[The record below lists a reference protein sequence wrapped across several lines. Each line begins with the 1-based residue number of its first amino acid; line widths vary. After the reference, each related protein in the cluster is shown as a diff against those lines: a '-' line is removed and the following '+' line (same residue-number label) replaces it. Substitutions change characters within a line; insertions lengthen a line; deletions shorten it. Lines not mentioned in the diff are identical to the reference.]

1 MSKKIVLPSV
11 LTDIFS
17 PATRD
22 WFVSAFQHPTPV
34 QAQTWTATNAGE
46 HVLAIAPTGSGKTLA
61 AFLYALDQLFREGD
75 IPSADTVERKK
86 TTRILYISPIKAL
99 GTDIQRNLQIPLQ
112 GISEQRKKHGAPEV
126 VIRVAMRTW
135 DTSTQE
141 RATLVR
147 RPPDILIT
155 TPESLYLMLTSRA
168 RETLRGVETVILDEV
183 HAVAGNK
190 RGAHLALSLERLDA
204 LLARPAQRIGL
215 SATVRSPSD
224 VAQFLGGDRPVT
236 VVNPPALRHPDIRIV
251 VPVANLDDVL
261 STSTGTGETSHAG
274 REGSIWPHIESGIL
288 DQVLNHRSTIVFTN
302 SRGLAEK
309 LTARLN
315 ELYTSRMAEAPDV
328 QTDAAHYVS
337 SSGAT
342 SNRAQTGATFIARS
356 HHGSV
361 SKEQRA
367 VTEQAL
373 KSGEL
378 RCVVATSSLELGI
391 DMGAVDLVI
400 QIASPLSV
408 ASGLQRIGR
417 AGHQVGGISKALFYP
432 RTRRELIDSTV
443 VVDCMLAGK
452 LESLTPPRNPLDVLA
467 QQTVA
472 AVSMEALNV
481 DDWYATVCRAAP
493 WKALP
498 REVFDATLDMLSG
511 RYPSGDFSVF
521 RPRIIW
527 QRESGQLTARPGAQ
541 LLAVT
546 SGGTIPDRGMF
557 SVLLPEGE
565 EQVGARRVGELD
577 EEMVYESR
585 VNDIITLGATSWRIQ
600 QITHDQVIVTPAP
613 GRSARLPFWRGEG
626 SGRPAELG
634 ELIGDFMHAL
644 ADDAFLS
651 SPDKL
656 TLPGLSHDENALA
669 NIKGLIEE
677 QRSATGIIPGSRHL
691 VLERCRDE
699 MGDWRVILHSPYGRR
714 VHEPWALAI
723 AGRLHALWGADA
735 SVVASDDGIV
745 ARLPDTEGKI
755 PDAAVFLFD
764 PEKLSRLVRDAV
776 GNSALFAA
784 RFRECAARAL
794 LMPGRTPG
802 RRSPL
807 WQQRLRAGQLLEI
820 ARGYA
825 DFPILLETV
834 RECLQDVYDLPALDR
849 LMRRLNTGEVQ
860 ISAVTTAT
868 PSPFAASLL
877 FGYVAEFMYESDA
890 PLAERRA
897 SVLSLDSELLG
908 NLLGQADP
916 GELLDPSVIRRIEE
930 ELQRLAPERK
940 ARGKEGLFDLLR
952 ELGPMT
958 LDDLAARH
966 RESREAVSVWLD
978 ELLAERRAFTLTIDD
993 SQRIACM
1000 DDAARLR
1007 DALGVRLPADLPD
1020 AWLNPVATPLA
1031 DLFLRYVQSHTLFTV
1046 QQIAHAFGLGVAVA
1060 QEALEKLREQGKVI
1074 RLRAGQ
1080 PGQAGQ
1086 PHALSSSDWVGEEI
1100 FRRLRIRSLQAAREA
1115 TRPVP
1120 ATAFTRLL
1128 LERQGLLAG
1137 SDGSPAFHSDLSGG
1151 VFEGV
1156 DGVLRVIEQLAGL
1169 GLPAT
1174 LWESQILPAR
1184 VRDYAPEMLDELLS
1198 TGEVIWSGQKKLGD
1212 DDGLVALHIQEY
1224 AAETLIM
1231 PQDSTT
1237 LSPLQQA
1244 ILGAL
1249 SHGGAWFAHQL
1260 SALIESRRAPGDE
1273 TLSLTADALHEA
1285 LWGLV
1290 WQGYITTDIWSPLR
1304 ALSRA
1309 GSSPRPSS
1317 QRRVRSRRG
1326 RPALAP
1332 RAPLP
1337 TQMSLSTPTLAGR
1350 WSLLHAD
1357 KLNDTEWLL
1366 ALADNMLDRYGIV
1379 SRRAVMMEN
1388 LPGGF
1393 PAMQTVYR
1401 NMEDV
1406 GRILR
1411 GRFVEGMGG
1420 TQFAERLT
1428 IDRLRE
1434 LATIKPEKAR
1444 FTPVALSASDPANP
1458 FGTQLPWPS
1467 HVSSLVPTRRNGA
1480 LIVIAGGILRLYL
1493 AQGGKKMIVWPDD
1506 DDAIAGQVFRA
1517 LAVAL
1522 RREPRLHFTLEE
1534 INDTPVR
1541 QMPLFTLLRDV
1552 GFSSSPR
1559 GLDWG

>member
-1 MSKKIVLPSV
+1 MSKKTILPSV
-11 LTDIFS
+11 LAEIFS

-22 WFVSAFQHPTPV
+22 WFVCAFQHPTPV
-34 QAQTWTATNAGE
+34 QAQTWAATNAGE

-61 AFLYALDQLFREGD
+61 AFLYALDQLYREGD
-75 IPSADTVERKK
+75 APAEEAVERKK

-99 GTDIQRNLQIPLQ
+99 GSDIQRNLQIPLQ

-126 VIRVAMRTW
+126 AIRVAMRTG
-135 DTSTQE
+135 DTSSQE

-147 RPPDILIT
+147 HPPDILIT

-168 RETLRGVETVILDEV
+168 RETLRGVETVIVDEV

-190 RGAHLALSLERLDA
+190 RGTHLALSLERLDA

-215 SATVRSPSD
+215 SATVRSPDD

-251 VPVANLDDVL
+251 VPVTNLDDVL
-261 STSTGTGETSHAG
+261 STSAGTGEISHAG

-288 DQVLNHRSTIVFTN
+288 DQVLSHNSTIVFTN

-315 ELYTSRMAEAPDV
+315 ELFASRMAEAPEEQSDS
-328 QTDAAHYVS
+328 AHFVS

-342 SNRAQTGATFIARS
+342 SNRAQTGQVFIARS

-367 VTEQAL
+367 ITEQAL

-443 VVDCMLAGK
+443 VVECMLAGK
-452 LESLTPPRNPLDVLA
+452 LETLTPPRNPLDVLA

-472 AVSMEALNV
+472 AVAMDALNV

-498 REVFDATLDMLSG
+498 RDVFDATLDMLAG
-511 RYPSGDFSVF
+511 RYPSGDFSAF

-527 QRESGQLTARPGAQ
+527 QRESGQLTARPGAH

-565 EQVGARRVGELD
+565 EQPGARRVGELD

-626 SGRPAELG
+626 NGRPAELG

-644 ADDAFLS
+644 ADEAFLA
-651 SPDKL
+651 SPNAL
-656 TLPGLSHDENALA
+656 ALPGLSHDENALA

-735 SVVASDDGIV
+735 SIVASDDGIV
-745 ARLPDTEGKI
+745 ARLPDTEGKT
-755 PDAAVFLFD
+755 PDADVFLFE
-764 PEKLSRLVRDAV
+764 PEKLGRLVRDAV

-860 ISAVTTAT
+860 ISGVTTTT

-916 GELLDPSVIRRIEE
+916 GELLDPLVIRQIDD
-930 ELQRLAPERK
+930 ELQRLAPDRK

-958 LDDLAARH
+958 PDDLAARH
-966 RESREAVSVWLD
+966 RENRDAVNLWLE
-978 ELLAERRAFTLTIDD
+978 ELLAERRAFGVTIGE

-1020 AWLNPVATPLA
+1020 IWLNPVATPLA
-1031 DLFLRYVQSHTLFTV
+1031 DLFLRYVQTHTLFTV
-1046 QQIAHAFGLGVAVA
+1046 QQIALAFGLGVAVA
-1060 QEALEKLREQGKVI
+1060 QEALEKLRDQGKVM
-1074 RLRAGQ
+1074 RLRAGKPAQ
-1080 PGQAGQ
+1080 PDARS
-1086 PHALSSSDWVGEEI
+1086 PSDWVGEEI

-1137 SDGSPAFHSDLSGG
+1137 SDGSPAFHSNLSGG

-1224 AAETLIM
+1224 AAETLSV
-1231 PQDSTT
+1231 PHADS
-1237 LSPLQQA
+1237 A
-1244 ILGAL
+1244 AL
-1249 SHGGAWFAHQL
+1249 SSLQRDILAALANGGAWFAHQL
-1260 SALIESRRAPGDE
+1260 SALIDSHRAPGDE
-1273 TLSLTADALHEA
+1273 TLTPDALHEA

-1290 WQGYITTDIWSPLR
+1290 WLGYITTDIWSPLR
-1304 ALSRA
+1304 ALSRM
-1309 GSSPRPSS
+1309 GSTSRPSS

-1332 RAPLP
+1332 HPARAVH
-1337 TQMSLSTPTLAGR
+1337 MSFSTPTLAGR
-1350 WSLLHAD
+1350 WSLLLAD
-1357 KLNDTEWLL
+1357 TLSDTEWLL

-1401 NMEDV
+1401 NMEDA

-1411 GRFVEGMGG
+1411 GRFVDGMGG

-1434 LATIKPEKAR
+1434 LSTTQPEKAV

-1458 FGTQLPWPS
+1458 FGTQLPWPV
-1467 HVSSLVPTRRNGA
+1467 HPSSLVPTRRNGA

-1493 AQGGKKMIVWPDD
+1493 AQGGKKMIVWMDD
-1506 DDAIAGQVFRA
+1506 DEAIAGQVFRA

-1541 QMPLFTLLRDV
+1541 QMPLFTLLREV